1 MLTSKQTCLSIF
13 NFLTRVHKLA
23 SHALSPSPNLTA
35 FLTELALG
43 IRTLLLEHFK
53 KFQVSAVGGILVT
66 KDISK
71 YLELL
76 RSWELEPSFQSS
88 LEVFTEIGNLFVIG
102 PEALKERLRGKAG
115 AASRLWEPGDLRSF
129 VLRRDD
135 AGSVGVQAALSAL

>member
-1 MLTSKQTCLSIF
+1 M
-13 NFLTRVHKLA
+13 N
-23 SHALSPSPNLTA
+23 ALSPSPNLVA

-88 LEVFTEIGNLFVIG
+88 LEVLTEIGNLFVIG

-115 AASRLWEPGDLRSF
+115 AIGRLWEPGDLRPY

-135 AGSVGVQAALSAL
+135 VGSVGVQAALSAL